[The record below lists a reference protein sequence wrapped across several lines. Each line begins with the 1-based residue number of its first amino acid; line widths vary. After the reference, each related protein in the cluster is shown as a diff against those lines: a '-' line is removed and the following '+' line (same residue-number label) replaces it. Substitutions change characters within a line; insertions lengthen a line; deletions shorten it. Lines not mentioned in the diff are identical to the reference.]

1 MLYLTFEYKSETST
15 VATCIHVSLLYKNN
29 NSLVYNSVSL
39 DKKRCKHG
47 FGQFHLPL
55 NKCCSSFDDF
65 SLSAVWILVYLSF
78 HWLLVLQHSVIYLCG
93 SVGLTVLLL
102 NLICGVGGIYHV
114 YIAYN
119 CRTQEGKK
127 EQYWWAFLKK
137 KKKKNY
143 IW

>member
-15 VATCIHVSLLYKNN
+15 VATCIHVCLLYKNN

-65 SLSAVWILVYLSF
+65 SLSTVWIHVYLSF
-78 HWLLVLQHSVIYLCG
+78 HWLLVLQHSVIYLGG
-93 SVGLTVLLL
+93 SVGLTVLLA
-102 NLICGVGGIYHV
+102 NLIFGVGGMYHV

-119 CRTQEGKK
+119 CRIQEGKRT
-127 EQYWWAFLKK
+127 ALVSFSPPKK
-137 KKKKNY
+137 KKIK
-143 IW
+143 